1 MSNSIGKM
9 RYRIKV
15 ETATNTRDTGGGIT
29 QAYTP
34 VTFIY
39 ANIKPTNANSSYRQG
54 IVQEKVTHEVT
65 IRYMNNISTNH
76 RISYGSRLFDIKGI
90 INIDERDRFLK
101 LLCEEGVA
109 IWRHQYR

>member
-9 RYRIKV
+9 RYRVKV
-15 ETATNTRDTGGGIT
+15 ETATNTRDAGGGIS
-29 QAYTP
+29 QSYTP

-39 ANIKPTNANSSYRQG
+39 ANIKPLKADSTYRQG

-65 IRYMNNISTNH
+65 IRYMDNISTNH
-76 RISYGSRLFDIKGI
+76 RISFGSRLFDIKGI

-101 LLCEEGVA
+101 LLCAEGVA
-109 IWRHQYR
+109 IWV